1 MPLPIPRP
9 TRLRFAVAPLGGFN
23 VERLVG
29 TLIPFSQPS
38 RDFHRRESY
47 SVSLSVGI
55 ARPNV

>member
-38 RDFHRRESY
+38 RDFNLRESY
-47 SVSLSVGI
+47 SVSLVLI
-55 ARPNV
+55 W